1 MSATEEHL
9 RQLQDWSSGDPARE
23 AATDLL
29 IHEFDGRFADAGRP
43 WVKRSSD
50 GPRVDFAAIPA
61 SIGRFSSGEQAFLR
75 LVASLGSPDV
85 DTNLYRD
92 LAGLDRGLQRAFADA
107 VRQASG
113 PVVRATVW
121 GPPYADH

>member
-1 MSATEEHL
+1 MTTTEEHL
-9 RQLQDWSSGDPARE
+9 RQLQDRAAGDPMRE

-29 IHEFDGRFADAGRP
+29 IHELDGRFADAGRP
-43 WVKRSSD
+43 WIKCGDD
-50 GPRVDFAAIPA
+50 GPWVDFAAIPA
-61 SIGRFSSGEQAFLR
+61 AAGRFSEGEQGFLR

-85 DTNLYRD
+85 GTNLHSD

-113 PVVRATVW
+113 PAVRATVW
-121 GPPYADH
+121 GPPYTER